1 METENLISTDE
12 FCALYNVEY
21 SFVSS
26 LQQSGLIEIQTLE
39 ERRFIP
45 TSQLVELEKYVRLH
59 DELDINLEG
68 IEAINHLLQ
77 RIRTMQDEIE
87 SLKTRLRLYEII

>member
-59 DELDINLEG
+59 GELDINLEG

-77 RIRTMQDEIE
+77 RIRTMQDEIA

>member
-1 METENLISTDE
+1 METENSISTDE

-26 LQQSGLIEIQTLE
+26 LQQSGLIEITTLE
-39 ERRFIP
+39 ERGFIP

-77 RIRTMQDEIE
+77 RIRTMQDEIA

>member
-12 FCALYNVEY
+12 FCTLYNVEY

-45 TSQLVELEKYVRLH
+45 ITQLVELEKYVRLH

-77 RIRTMQDEIE
+77 RIRTMQDEIA